1 MAFVSARGELAAE
14 ARAAAAPQPVGI
26 ELLSNPAFDFANCQ
40 RNAFLQSTGFK
51 APVAKKTGTTICGVI
66 YKDGVV
72 LGADTRATE
81 GSIVA
86 DKNCAKIHYISKFI
100 YCCGAGTAADTE
112 NVTDVIASQLEL
124 HRLSTGQEPRVNTA
138 MTRLKQKLF
147 QYQGHISAAL
157 VLGGVDVEG
166 SHLYTVYPHGSVDRL
181 PYATMGSGSL
191 AAMAVLEAGYKDD
204 LDEAAAV
211 ELVSQAI
218 QSGIFND
225 LGSGSNV
232 DVTVIRRGKT
242 VGESEVKYLR
252 NLVTPNPRLYHRK
265 AGYVFPKGSTEWLK
279 ETERI
284 FRTQITYDKQ
294 NTAVLEKGA
303 EAAHMEIK

>member
-1 MAFVSARGELAAE
+1 MNLTMSAPGELNLEQRQA
-14 ARAAAAPQPVGI
+14 QPMGI
-26 ELLSNPAFDFANCQ
+26 DLLANHAFDFSNVK
-40 RNAFLQSTGFK
+40 RNAFLAASGYK
-51 APVAKKTGTTICGVI
+51 APIAKKTGTTICGII

-86 DKNCAKIHYISKFI
+86 DKNCAKIHFISKYI

-124 HRLSTGQEPRVNTA
+124 HRLATGQEPRVNTA

-147 QYQGHISAAL
+147 QYQGHVSAAL

-191 AAMAVLEAGYKDD
+191 AAMAVLENGYKDD
-204 LDEAAAV
+204 LSEADAI
-211 ELVSQAI
+211 ELVSEAI

-232 DVTVIRRGKT
+232 DVTVIKKGKT
-242 VGESEVKYLR
+242 VGESEVKVLR
-252 NLVTPNPRLYHRK
+252 NYLTPNPRLYTRP
-265 AGYVFPKGSTEWLK
+265 AGYNFPRGSTEWLT
-279 ETERI
+279 ETEK
-284 FRTQITYDKQ
+284 ITKCEKTEDEATPAKAQ
-294 NTAVLEKGA
+294 EGMDVTA
-303 EAAHMEIK
+303 